1 MKKTYI
7 YSLVCPLDGK
17 VKYIGKSNNPYL
29 RFSKHKSLSDKNT
42 GDNILKNEWIRKLL
56 SIGESPIL
64 SILEEVDVTEW
75 KIKEKFYIKKY
86 KDLGDEIFNICGG
99 GNGPTFGNSGSFGQG
114 VNDRKVKVVCLTK
127 EGDYVRTF
135 DSVTDGGKFID
146 RKGIHAVLIGKRKT
160 SGGYIWIYEDK
171 YNKMSENELK
181 HIIDN
186 ANTINKDNMGIGGRF
201 YKGMK
206 SHTKGFTGG
215 ISKKRKEV
223 HQYSL
228 DGKFIKSWEYSKSA
242 ADELGCSANNIKMCA
257 SGISKS
263 AVGYV
268 WSYTKINND
277 F

>member
-42 GDNILKNEWIRKLL
+42 GDNILKNEWIRSLL

-64 SILEEVDVTEW
+64 NILEEVDITEW
-75 KIKEKFYIKKY
+75 KIKEKYYITKY
-86 KDLGDEIFNICGG
+86 KDLGNEIFNICGG

-114 VNDRKVKVVCLTK
+114 INDRKVKVVCLTK
-127 EGDYVRTF
+127 EGEYVKTF
-135 DSVTDGGKFID
+135 DSVTDGRKFID
-146 RKGIHAVLIGKRKT
+146 GKRIHNVLIGKRKT
-160 SGGYIWIYEDK
+160 SGGYIWIYEEK
-171 YNKMSENELK
+171 YKKMNEDELK
-181 HIIDN
+181 HIVDN

-201 YKGMK
+201 CKGG
-206 SHTKGFTGG
+206 STWNKGKTGG
-215 ISKKRKEV
+215 ISEKRKEV

-228 DGKFIKSWEYSKSA
+228 NGEFIKTWKYSKDA
-242 ADELGCSANNIKMCA
+242 ADELGCSADNIKWCA
-257 SGISKS
+257 SGKGKT
-263 AVGYV
+263 AVGYR

>member
-42 GDNILKNEWIRKLL
+42 GDNILKNEWIKNLL
-56 SIGESPIL
+56 YLGKTPL
-64 SILEEVDVTEW
+64 LNILEEVDITEW

-86 KDLGDEIFNICGG
+86 KDLGNEIFNICGG

-114 VNDRKVKVVCLTK
+114 INDRKVKVVCLSK
-127 EGDYVRTF
+127 GGEYVRTF
-135 DSVTDGGKFID
+135 DSVTDGRKFID
-146 RKGIHAVLIGKRKT
+146 GKRIHNVLIGKRKT
-160 SGGYIWIYEDK
+160 SGGYIWLYEEK
-171 YNKMSENELK
+171 YNNMNEDELK
-181 HIIDN
+181 YIIDN
-186 ANTINKDNMGIGGRF
+186 ANTLNRDGMGVGTRF

-206 SHTKGFTGG
+206 SRTKGFTGG

-228 DGKFIKSWEYSKSA
+228 SGEFIRTWKYSKDA
-242 ADELGCSANNIKMCA
+242 ADELGCSADNIKWCA
-257 SGISKS
+257 SGKGKT
-263 AVGYV
+263 AVGYK
-268 WSYTKINND
+268 WSYTKINNY